1 MSSVIIKIMDK
12 KLIKK
17 ILKSSCRQALIDL
30 IENVGFTDEET
41 ALFFERYIN
50 NHSKPIVCLKI
61 HCGSTKFNYLHN
73 NILSKIESYFLRI
86 K

>member
-1 MSSVIIKIMDK
+1 MDK
-12 KLIKK
+12 KILKK
-17 ILKSSCRQALIDL
+17 KLKSSCRQALIDL
-30 IENVGFTDEET
+30 MEDVGFTDDEK
-41 ALFFERYIN
+41 ALFCERYIN

-73 NILSKIESYFLRI
+73 NILLKIESYFLRI